1 MIEED
6 TFEVNHINGM
16 NNMQHWL
23 DTAESNMLLC
33 SLKRGTRIPICN
45 YNLCLKNAVK
55 YCPQEILMLLISNW
69 VPFNFTMTA
78 QWLQKASEN

>member
-6 TFEVNHINGM
+6 TFEVNRINGM
-16 NNMQHWL
+16 KNVQHWL
-23 DTAESNMLLC
+23 DAAESNMLLC
-33 SLKRGTRIPICN
+33 SLKRGTRILICN

-55 YCPQEILMLLISNW
+55 YCPQEILIVFISNR

-78 QWLQKASEN
+78 Q

>member
-23 DTAESNMLLC
+23 DTAESNMC
-33 SLKRGTRIPICN
+33 C
-45 YNLCLKNAVK
+45 A
-55 YCPQEILMLLISNW
+55 
-69 VPFNFTMTA
+69 A
-78 QWLQKASEN
+78 

>member
-6 TFEVNHINGM
+6 TFEANRINGM
-16 NNMQHWL
+16 NNVQHCL
-23 DTAESNMLLC
+23 DAAESNMLLC

-55 YCPQEILMLLISNW
+55 CGLQDILMLLISNW

-78 QWLQKASEN
+78 QRLQKASEN